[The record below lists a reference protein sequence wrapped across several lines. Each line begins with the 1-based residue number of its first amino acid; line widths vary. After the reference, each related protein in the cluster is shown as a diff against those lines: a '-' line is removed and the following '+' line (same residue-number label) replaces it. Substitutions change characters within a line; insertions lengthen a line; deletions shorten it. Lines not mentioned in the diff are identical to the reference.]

1 MKLLFFRTIGL
12 LVLLLA
18 PETILAQQPKI
29 AKIGFVS
36 MHALAMVGHV
46 EQFRI
51 GLRTLGWPD
60 SRIDLEV
67 HFTDGSRDKARESIT
82 ELIQKGVDVLVLWT
96 TPTAQIGREV
106 TQSVPV
112 VMITSDPVAAKLV
125 PSLAHPG
132 GNLTGLSLA
141 GPDLAGKRL
150 ELLRE
155 IMPGIR
161 TIAFLG
167 SSTSTGAAAFI
178 RETEASAE
186 KIGIK
191 VVTRLIDGRN
201 GLNEA
206 LFQGLRAEGAEAVI
220 VQPVLTGL
228 GGEIV
233 AAATMARIPVIADYP
248 AFAEVGALV
257 TLGVDEDERVRRAAY
272 FVDRILKGANPGDL
286 PVEQPTTFQ
295 LVVNTKTAK
304 ALGIT
309 IPEPM
314 IFRADRVIE

>member
-36 MHALAMVGHV
+36 VHALAMVGHV
-46 EQFRI
+46 EQFRT

-191 VVTRLIDGRN
+191 VATRLIDGRN

>member
-1 MKLLFFRTIGL
+1 MNLMLFRVVALLMLF
-12 LVLLLA
+12 LA
-18 PETILAQQPKI
+18 PEGASAQQPKI
-29 AKIGFVS
+29 ARIGFIS
-36 MHALAMVGHV
+36 IHSPAMASHV
-46 EQFRI
+46 EQFRD
-51 GLRTLGWPD
+51 GLRSLGRAD
-60 SRIDLEV
+60 GSIDLEV
-67 HFTDGSRDKARESIT
+67 HFTDGNREKAREMIGA
-82 ELIQKGVDVLVLWT
+82 LVQKGVDVLVLWT
-96 TPTAQIGREV
+96 TPTVQIARDV
-106 TQSVPV
+106 TQSVPL
-112 VMITSDPVAAKLV
+112 VMIASDPVAAKLV
-125 PSLAHPG
+125 PSLSHPG
-132 GNLTGLSLA
+132 ANLTGVSMA

-167 SSTSTGAAAFI
+167 SSTSAGAAAFV

-191 VVTRLIDGRN
+191 VLTRLIDGRN

-228 GGEIV
+228 GAEIV
-233 AAATMARIPVIADYP
+233 GAATRAQLPVIADYP
-248 AFAEVGALV
+248 AFAEAGATV
-257 TLGVDEDERVRRAAY
+257 ALGVDEDERIRRTAY

-295 LVVNTKTAK
+295 LVINAKSAK
-304 ALGIT
+304 ALGLK
-309 IPEPM
+309 IPEP
-314 IFRADRVIE
+314 ILFRADRVIE

>member
-1 MKLLFFRTIGL
+1 M
-12 LVLLLA
+12 
-18 PETILAQQPKI
+18 I
-29 AKIGFVS
+29 A
-36 MHALAMVGHV
+36 
-46 EQFRI
+46 
-51 GLRTLGWPD
+51 
-60 SRIDLEV
+60 
-67 HFTDGSRDKARESIT
+67 
-82 ELIQKGVDVLVLWT
+82 
-96 TPTAQIGREV
+96 
-106 TQSVPV
+106 
-112 VMITSDPVAAKLV
+112 SDPVAAKLV

-167 SSTSTGAAAFI
+167 SSTSAGAAAFI

-191 VVTRLIDGRN
+191 VLTRLIDGRD
-201 GLNEA
+201 GLTDA
-206 LFQGLRAEGAEAVI
+206 LFTGLKAEATEAII

-228 GGEIV
+228 GAEIIV
-233 AAATMARIPVIADYP
+233 AANRAQIPVIADYP
-248 AFAEVGALV
+248 AFAEAGAMV
-257 TLGVDEDERVRRAAY
+257 TLGVDEDELVRRAAY
-272 FVDRILKGANPGDL
+272 FVDRILKGANPRDL

-295 LVVNTKTAK
+295 LVVNIKAAN
-304 ALGIT
+304 ALGIK
-309 IPEPM
+309 IPEPI